1 MRGQG
6 RNLTREAR
14 GVLEEAMELEQVMVH
29 TSTQQDLYQW
39 LVARLRSTLNRGGCE
54 NGKSK

>member
-39 LVARLRSTLNRGGCE
+39 LVARLRRQDWMIRGL
-54 NGKSK
+54 GKEE